1 MSESEKTRDPAE
13 AAAPAAEKKPRARKK
28 AETPAA
34 ETAAKAPRRRAVK
47 GEAEGQA
54 TAAGPDKSAA
64 KKTRSRA
71 AKAAPAPD
79 PAAQLAETVCAF
91 LSSKK
96 AEDIVVVD
104 VREKTV
110 LCDYFVIASGRNTTQ
125 VKALCEN
132 LEEKLSKDG
141 VEPRRSEGVKEGR
154 WGVLDY
160 GDVIV
165 HIFNDESRL
174 FYHLERLWGE
184 GDNLRRW
191 E

>member
-1 MSESEKTRDPAE
+1 MESLNLVQDICKY
-13 AAAPAAEKKPRARKK
+13 
-28 AETPAA
+28 
-34 ETAAKAPRRRAVK
+34 
-47 GEAEGQA
+47 
-54 TAAGPDKSAA
+54 
-64 KKTRSRA
+64 
-71 AKAAPAPD
+71 
-79 PAAQLAETVCAF
+79 

-96 AEDIVVVD
+96 AEDILSVD

-132 LEEKLSKDG
+132 LEEKFSKEG
-141 VEPRRSEGVKEGR
+141 VEPRRTEGVRDGR
-154 WGVLDY
+154 WGVVDY

-174 FYHLERLWGE
+174 FYHLERLWEE
-184 GDNLRRW
+184 GDNVKRY